1 MAAYIPRQ
9 GDFVSVTFDPQS
21 GHEHL
26 GRRPA
31 LVVSKDAFNRH
42 TGFAMLC
49 PITNTRRDYP
59 FHVDLSHEK
68 GVMGFVMVEQLKS
81 LDYRARDAKR
91 IGKASDEVLS
101 NVLALLDACL
111 Y

>member
-21 GHEHL
+21 GHEQR
-26 GRRPA
+26 GRSPA

-49 PITNTRRDYP
+49 PLTNTRREYP
-59 FHVDLSHEK
+59 FHVDVSQEI
-68 GVMGFVMVEQLKS
+68 GVTGFVMVEQLKS

-91 IGKASDEVLS
+91 IGKASDDVLAK
-101 NVLALLDACL
+101 VLALLDACM